1 MFANGEI
8 LKDGKGNYYLYSSKK
23 GFVNGSYSE
32 DHGAYQIVT
41 GRDYIYISSLKKDIT
56 PDMTALEVV
65 VDLDDNVTL
74 IPYKRRFRGFRPM
87 KKSDNCFY
95 YKDKLV
101 NQFET
106 YVVTPEKRI
115 DVTGWWLAQEDSFVS
130 NQSLENAVKSS
141 ELLYKDIPAYDFAI
155 VECWGVVFNND
166 DGWSWT
172 TAIQFID
179 KLDFRDVA
187 SRFWAIKGENNLA
200 CFFVSG
206 NNNKG
211 CSYCED
217 IRKCDNVEFLFTSIG
232 SVNCNFGNLVN
243 FSKDCRFSFGLD
255 FCFDVAFSQ
264 SCKLCWKIE
273 HASGFL
279 FNKKREFKENEIW
292 MDYLR
297 GKIYNFGELYYA
309 LEYNKIQHLLRKPG
323 ATVTAKEVAEFRKY
337 LLDEVL

>member
-41 GRDYIYISSLKKDIT
+41 GRDYIYISSLKKNIT

-65 VDLDDNVTL
+65 VELDDNVTL

-101 NQFET
+101 NPLET

-115 DVTGWWLAQEDSFVS
+115 VVTGWWLDQGDFFVS
-130 NQSLENAVKSS
+130 YASLENAVMS
-141 ELLYKDIPAYDFAI
+141 ESLYEDIPAYDFAI
-155 VECWGVVFNND
+155 VECWGVVFKKD
-166 DGWSWT
+166 DGWDWT
-172 TAIQFID
+172 TAIQFVE
-179 KLDFRDVA
+179 KLDFREVA
-187 SRFWAIKGENNLA
+187 SKFWAIKGENNLG
-200 CFFVSG
+200 CFFVRG
-206 NNNKG
+206 NNNKD
-211 CSYCED
+211 CHYCKM
-217 IRKCDNVEFLFTSIG
+217 IHKCDNVEFLFDSIG
-232 SVNCNFGNLVN
+232 SVNCSYGNLVN
-243 FSKDCRFSFGLD
+243 FSKNCRFSFGLD

-279 FNKKREFKENEIW
+279 FNKKREFKESEIW

-297 GKIYNFGELYYA
+297 GKIYNFGELYHA
-309 LEYNKIQHLLRKPG
+309 LEYNKIRHLLRKPG

-337 LLDEVL
+337 LFDEVL